1 MFLEVFLQIAG
12 MIPLHQ
18 LISVNHIVQAKNRAS
33 DTITALLPAAVSYF
47 RLIVHVHL
55 ILNTQKLKRL
65 KQ

>member
-1 MFLEVFLQIAG
+1 MFREVFRHIAG
-12 MIPLHQ
+12 TLPLHQ

-33 DTITALLPAAVSYF
+33 DTITVLLPAAVSYF
-47 RLIVHVHL
+47 RLIVHVHQ